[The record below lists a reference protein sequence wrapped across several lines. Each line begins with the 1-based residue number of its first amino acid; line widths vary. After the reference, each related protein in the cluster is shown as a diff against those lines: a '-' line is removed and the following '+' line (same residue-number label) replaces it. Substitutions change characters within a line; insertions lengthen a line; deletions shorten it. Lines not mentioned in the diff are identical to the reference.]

1 MVVDYLLKPAPT
13 VRKLRRGAGIAV
25 LIVYVCL
32 LLLLAFTYFRLAHT
46 VITNPGFT
54 PRSPQW
60 HAQNRAKRRRSRS
73 NRARTGH
80 PDLEKQNRALGEQ
93 PASNGGLPASPY
105 VNASSAYGP
114 VNDAAT
120 PGLHEFY
127 NRDIFTCESDGR
139 PIWCSACL
147 NWKPDRAHHC
157 REVGRCVYKMDHFCP
172 WVGGI
177 VSETSQKF
185 FVLFVVWG
193 AIYCVVTMIFMAKFV
208 AERAVS
214 RSFPIQPDLLP
225 ARA

>member
-1 MVVDYLLKPAPT
+1 DYLLKPAPT

-157 REVGRCVYKMDHFCP
+157 REVGSRESRREMGKVNPALVLALALALATHLLPPY
-172 WVGGI
+172 
-177 VSETSQKF
+177 QKF
-185 FVLFVVWG
+185 IPTTSNIRLKRT
-193 AIYCVVTMIFMAKFV
+193 INST
-208 AERAVS
+208 
-214 RSFPIQPDLLP
+214 
-225 ARA
+225 